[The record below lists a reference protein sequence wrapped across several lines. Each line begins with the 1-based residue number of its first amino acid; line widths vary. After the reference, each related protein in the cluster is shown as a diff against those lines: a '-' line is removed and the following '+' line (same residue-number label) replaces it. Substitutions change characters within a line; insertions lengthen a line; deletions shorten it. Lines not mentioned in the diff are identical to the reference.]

1 MSMLETKKDIL
12 ERSDYDYNFRR
23 MVYFN
28 RKARKVFSV
37 EAVEDHDESW
47 LQARI
52 EEENGPQEW
61 RFYFT
66 REPSQAVQQE
76 LVSELE

>member
-1 MSMLETKKDIL
+1 MSTLETKKDIL
-12 ERSDYDYNFRR
+12 ERSDYGYNFMR

-28 RKARKVFSV
+28 RKAKKVFSV
-37 EAVEDHDESW
+37 EAVEDHDENW

-52 EEENGPQEW
+52 AEENGSQEW
-61 RFYFT
+61 KFYFT
-66 REPSQAVQQE
+66 REPSQAVQRE